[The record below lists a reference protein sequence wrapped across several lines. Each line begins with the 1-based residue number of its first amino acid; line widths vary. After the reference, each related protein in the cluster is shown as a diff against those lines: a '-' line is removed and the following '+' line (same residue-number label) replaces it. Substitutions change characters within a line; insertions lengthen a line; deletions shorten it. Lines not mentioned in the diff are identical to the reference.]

1 MDTTVLINLIAGV
14 LLVPIFT
21 WLLKTNYVKIH
32 PEWFALVL
40 SLIGGLIVALIAG
53 VALWPP
59 AVLLVNAAQVFALS
73 QLAFRALKAVLPPD
87 VAPPNALWPA
97 G

>member
-21 WLLKTNYVKIH
+21 WLLKINYVQVH

-40 SLIGGLIVALIAG
+40 SLIGGVIVALIAG

-59 AVLLVNAAQVFALS
+59 AVLLVNAAQVFTLS
-73 QLAFRALKAVLPPD
+73 QIVFRALKAVLPPER
-87 VAPPNALWPA
+87 APSNALRPA